1 MNISINKD
9 RFKKTFDH
17 FSSIG
22 ETENGGLDR
31 VALSDANVEARDEL
45 VRRLQDIRCTVSI
58 DRVGNIFGERSGTS
72 SSADPVLIGSH
83 LDTVPYGGRY
93 DGQLGVLTALETL
106 QSIDDAGIET
116 TRPVTLVNWTGEEG
130 SRFDRGL
137 IGSTAC
143 TGYVDVETAL
153 GSQDSNGVT
162 LREVL
167 SRTGYDG
174 SYSLDAE
181 AIDSYVELHIEQGR
195 VLERADTAVGIS
207 EGVWGSNG
215 IEIIVKGRADHAGTT
230 PMYDRDDPMTAAARA
245 IHNIANVPSRI
256 RHEIVTTVGE
266 VDVHPGASNVIPKRV
281 RFTVDMR
288 SPKREAL
295 ETGEDEIRNELDS
308 ACAREGVEYELRSGH
323 TTEFVPFSP
332 RATNAIERGA
342 KRTETSFKYMM
353 NGAGHDAKPMQ
364 HVTDAGLMFVPSA
377 DGISHNESEFTEWEH
392 VIAGAQVFADAVVQ
406 LATSET

>member
-1 MNISINKD
+1 MGVSIDKNRLKE
-9 RFKKTFDH
+9 TFDH

-22 ETENGGLDR
+22 ETENGGLHR
-31 VALSDANVEARDEL
+31 VALSAANVEARDEL
-45 VRRLQDIRCTVSI
+45 VQRLQNLGCTVSI
-58 DRVGNIFGERSGTS
+58 DRVGNIFAERGGTS

-153 GSQDSNGVT
+153 DSQDSSGVT
-162 LREVL
+162 LREAL

-181 AIDSYVELHIEQGR
+181 AVDSYVELHIEQGR

-215 IEIIVKGRADHAGTT
+215 MEIIVKGRADHAGTT
-230 PMYDRDDPMTAAARA
+230 PMYDRTDPMTAAARA
-245 IHNIANVPSRI
+245 IHNIADVPSRI

-295 ETGEDEIRNELDS
+295 EAGEDEIQNELNA
-308 ACAREGVEYELRSGH
+308 ACAREEVEYELRSGH

-332 RATNAIERGA
+332 RVTSAIERGA
-342 KRTETSFKYMM
+342 ERTGTSFKHMM

-364 HVTDAGLMFVPSA
+364 HVTDAGLIFVPSA

-392 VIAGAQVFADAVVQ
+392 VIAGAQVFSDAVVE